1 MAGFSMMLEVLPHAQ
16 GLPLPKYATSGSS
29 GMDLYAAVDA
39 PLVVK
44 PGEVTLIPTGLKIAL
59 PEPFEAQ
66 IRARSGLAIKH
77 GLCVLNG
84 PGTVDSDYR
93 GEVKVILANLGKE
106 PFTVER
112 GMRIAQMVIM
122 RVEKPKLEVV
132 DKVPDTVRG
141 EGGFGSSGR

>member
-1 MAGFSMMLEVLPHAQ
+1 MMMEVMAHAK
-16 GLPLPKYATSGSS
+16 GLPLPKYATAGSS
-29 GMDLYAAVDA
+29 GMDLYAAVEA
-39 PLVVK
+39 ALVVK
-44 PGEVTLIPTGLKIAL
+44 PGEVALIPTGLKIAL

>member
-1 MAGFSMMLEVLPHAQ
+1 MAGFSMMIEVLAHAK
-16 GLPLPKYATSGSS
+16 GLSLPKYATAGSS

-39 PLVVK
+39 NLIVK
-44 PGEVTLIPTGLKIAL
+44 PGEVSLIPTGLKIAL

-77 GLCVLNG
+77 GMCVLNG